1 MKLCRTI
8 LVLCAIQS
16 LSACAT
22 IKTKPVGTI
31 TVEDAIRLYMTGP
44 TVAQWLTETKA
55 TPILLSNN
63 TWKII
68 LKDGWVFYKEYKD
81 KKGVLYIERIQPESD
96 DPLVTARIEELAL
109 EATKKIESHQ

>member
-1 MKLCRTI
+1 
-8 LVLCAIQS
+8 
-16 LSACAT
+16 
-22 IKTKPVGTI
+22 
-31 TVEDAIRLYMTGP
+31 MTGP

-109 EATKKIESHQ
+109 EATKKIESHK